1 MANLIDRDE
10 LDRLIDQLDSMVPG
24 SPSWII
30 ASSTNWKQVWNL
42 SAEIHDGFKRVS
54 NPTRNWRESAWGR
67 FVRIRQR
74 ASEASR
80 EDIKIREFRSAQHRD
95 RILGLV
101 GLSQHKPILDMV
113 FFWDQTTV
121 EDMKRWGRQ
130 LSQAGQMLSEA
141 KHEMMGEHKRECFE
155 AIAEAR
161 KANEAWWA
169 SYKQHSTRHRAE
181 KANLAAERQRQFHA
195 KRDELRANARRNI
208 DENRRRLAKAADA
221 LSRCRSRCDDLRIK
235 VATAWSDGFRNR
247 AEAWLAEELDRQA
260 DIERSISRIQEWIEE
275 GERRL
280 ADLS

>member
-1 MANLIDRDE
+1 MANLIDRDD

-80 EDIKIREFRSAQHRD
+80 EDIKIREFRSSQHRD
-95 RILGLV
+95 RILSLV

-130 LSQAGQMLSEA
+130 LSQAGQMLKEA
-141 KHEMMGEHKRECFE
+141 KHEMTGEHKRECFD

-161 KANEAWWA
+161 KANETWWA
-169 SYKQHSTRHRAE
+169 SYKQHNARRHAE
-181 KANLAAERQRQFHA
+181 KASLAAERQRQFQS

-208 DENRRRLAKAADA
+208 DENRQRLAKAADA
-221 LSRCRSRCDDLRIK
+221 LSRCRRQRDDLREKI
-235 VATAWSDGFRNR
+235 ANAWSDNFRDR
-247 AEAWLAEELDRQA
+247 HEQWLSEALDREA
-260 DIERSISRIQEWIEE
+260 DIERSISRIQGWIEE

-280 ADLS
+280 AELS

>member
-1 MANLIDRDE
+1 MANLIDRDD
-10 LDRLIDQLDSMVPG
+10 LDRLIDQLDSLVPG
-24 SPSWII
+24 TPSWII
-30 ASSTNWKQVWNL
+30 ASKTDWKRVWDL
-42 SAEIHDGFKRVS
+42 AAEIHDAFKRVS

-80 EDIKIREFRSAQHRD
+80 EDIKIREFRSSQHRD

-141 KHEMMGEHKRECFE
+141 KHEMTGGYKRECFD

-161 KANEAWWA
+161 KANEAWWS
-169 SYKQHSTRHRAE
+169 SYKQQNARRHVE
-181 KANLAAERQRQFHA
+181 KASLAAKRQRQFQT
-195 KRDELRANARRNI
+195 KREELRANARRNI
-208 DENRRRLAKAADA
+208 EENRQRLAKAADA
-221 LSRCRSRCDDLRIK
+221 LSRCRRQSDDLRAKI
-235 VATAWSDGFRNR
+235 ANAWSDNFRDR
-247 AEAWLAEELDRQA
+247 HEQWLSEALDREA